1 MDLERGT
8 LAPGAAEF
16 GERNRGVKQQ
26 RAAGARPRVGQHL
39 RRHPAEREPGIDKLR
54 RQALGRGAATLQ
66 DRVEADL
73 SGVVNA
79 LVDRVEG
86 LAVVEIRRV
95 NDVPSSPELVG
106 ERDNPGSQALR
117 VVEEQHLGHGG
128 ECSRQDYGP

>member
-1 MDLERGT
+1 M
-8 LAPGAAEF
+8 
-16 GERNRGVKQQ
+16 KQQ
-26 RAAGARPRVGQHL
+26 RASRARSCLREHL
-39 RRHPAEREPGIDKLR
+39 RRHAAEREAGIDKLR
-54 RQALGRGAATLQ
+54 RQVLGRGAAALQ

-95 NDVPSSPELVG
+95 NDVPCSPELVG

-117 VVEEQHLGHGG
+117 VVEEQHLGHGA